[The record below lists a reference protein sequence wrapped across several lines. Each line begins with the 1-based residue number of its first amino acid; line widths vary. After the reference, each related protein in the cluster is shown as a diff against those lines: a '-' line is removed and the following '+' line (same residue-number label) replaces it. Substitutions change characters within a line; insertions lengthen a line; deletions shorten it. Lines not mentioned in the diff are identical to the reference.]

1 MKIVLDEGDRRVANS
16 INENNYPAGGLMFC
30 DPEQEYTITF
40 KIKDKGKANNFIFS
54 IFSPTEKKRE
64 EIENFEE
71 QSGIEVIS
79 VGIDRN
85 NNNKLKQKLHAV
97 IDEIFKEE

>member
-40 KIKDKGKANNFIFS
+40 KIKDKGKANNFLFS
-54 IFSPTEKKRE
+54 IFSPTDNKRE
-64 EIENFEE
+64 EIEDFED
-71 QSGIEVIS
+71 QSGIEVIGL
-79 VGIDRN
+79 GINR